1 VHLVLVAL
9 LLASPTQRELTPP
22 ADAALAAE
30 LRTMA
35 TADKEVRERWMKDQ
49 QNQALREEVRALDA
63 KHVARLEQIIAA
75 HGWPGISLV
84 GYNGMHDTWL
94 IAQHGGRDYLPR
106 VLPLMYE
113 AVLKGELDES
123 LYGTSLDR
131 VLTYQDKPQ
140 MYGTQF
146 KPGSCEPYPIDDP
159 ANVDARRKRAEMP
172 PLADYTK
179 ELCEMYGLK

>member
-1 VHLVLVAL
+1 MHLLLVAL
-9 LLASPTQRELTPP
+9 LLASAQRELTPP
-22 ADAALAAE
+22 ANAALAAE

-35 TADKEVRERWMKDQ
+35 AADKALRERWMKDQ
-49 QNQALREEVRALDA
+49 QNQALRDEVRATDA
-63 KHVARLEQIIAA
+63 KHVARLDQLIAA

-84 GYNGMHDTWL
+84 GFNGMNDAWL
-94 IAQHGGRDYLPR
+94 IAQHGGRDYVPR

-159 ANVDARRKRAEMP
+159 ANVDARRKRAGME
-172 PLADYTK
+172 PLAVYTK
-179 ELCEMYGLK
+179 QLCEMYGY

>member
-1 VHLVLVAL
+1 MHLVLVAL
-9 LLASPTQRELTPP
+9 LFASPAQRELTPH

-30 LRTMA
+30 LRSMA
-35 TADKEVRERWMKDQ
+35 AADKEVRDRWMKDQ

-84 GYNGMHDTWL
+84 GFNGMNDAWL
-94 IAQHGGRDYLPR
+94 IAQHGGRDFLPR

-113 AVLKGELDES
+113 AVLQGELDES

-131 VLTYQDKPQ
+131 VLTYQNKPQ

-146 KPGSCEPYPIDDP
+146 KPGTCEPFPIDDP
-159 ANVDARRKRAEMP
+159 ANVDARRKRAGME
-172 PLADYTK
+172 PLAEYTK
-179 ELCEMYGLK
+179 TLCAMYGL